1 MTSSTARA
9 PSRIAERLIPTDLRL
24 ALGSAVL
31 AATVLLWPARSRAE
45 PGPASLVVTRGE
57 GADDCPDAAN
67 LADQVRRLT
76 GSAVINA
83 APVTSQ
89 ANPSFIQ
96 VAIVRNFASYRAE
109 IHAGGA
115 HHGNRALEDLGP
127 SCASLA
133 DAIAITIA
141 IFLDPYATSGAPA
154 LPTEPARPALE
165 TPSKPAADPEPV
177 RWPQRLTLDL
187 AGGVAFSAL
196 AHTTPM
202 LGGRMGWRVAERWS
216 FSLGGAG
223 VFSDSL
229 EAPGGGSVDLGLSFA
244 SALGCG
250 RALGEAEAARLDFC
264 AGLLLGSLTGT
275 GQGYRKRSTQHELWS
290 AVGAGPELVMPFA
303 PRLAWTLASLG
314 ALPLVRQGFEV
325 ETQGV
330 RSRAFHE
337 SAAALL
343 LTLGVRGEL

>member
-1 MTSSTARA
+1 
-9 PSRIAERLIPTDLRL
+9 
-24 ALGSAVL
+24 VL
-31 AATVLLWPARSRAE
+31 AATVLLWPARSQAE

-67 LADQVRRLT
+67 LAEQVRRLT

-83 APVTSQ
+83 EPVTSQ

-141 IFLDPYATSGAPA
+141 IFLDPYATSATPP
-154 LPTEPARPALE
+154 PTEPARPALE
-165 TPSKPAADPEPV
+165 TPSKPAADREPV
-177 RWPQRLTLDL
+177 RWQQRLTLDL
-187 AGGVAFSAL
+187 AGGAAFSAL
-196 AHTTPM
+196 AHTTPL
-202 LGGRMGWRVAERWS
+202 LGGRVGWRVTERWS

-229 EAPGGGSVDLGLSFA
+229 GAPGGSVDLGLSFG

-264 AGLLLGSLTGT
+264 AGLFLGSLTGT
-275 GQGYRKRSTQHELWS
+275 GQGYRKHSTQHELWS
-290 AVGAGPELVMPFA
+290 AVGAGPELVLPFA
-303 PRLAWTLASLG
+303 PRLAWTLESFG